1 MNGGTDLARMR
12 TEPVAYR
19 LEIEDFGAFYE
30 RTYDVAYRTA
40 LGIVRDPGLAADI
53 TQEAYVSAYKARGR
67 FRGEAPSGA
76 WLHRIVVN
84 RALSVLRR
92 SRPPQ
97 AAPPIV
103 PLRSPDEI
111 ASATSRLALYDALE
125 TLPSR
130 QRAAVVLRY
139 YHDYDYATIAQIL
152 KTTSTNVGA
161 MLTRALDRLK
171 VTLESEP
178 MSIMEAAVSHE
189 D

>member
-1 MNGGTDLARMR
+1 
-12 TEPVAYR
+12 VAYR

-30 RTYDVAYRTA
+30 RTYDLAYRTA
-40 LGIVRDPGLAADI
+40 LGIVRDQGVAADV

-84 RALSVLRR
+84 QALSVLRR
-92 SRPPQ
+92 RGAPHAAQ
-97 AAPPIV
+97 AMEL
-103 PLRSPDEI
+103 LRSPDDV
-111 ASATSRLALYDALE
+111 ASATSRLALYDALD
-125 TLPSR
+125 TLPPR

-139 YHDYDYATIAQIL
+139 YHDYNYASIAQIL
-152 KTTSTNVGA
+152 KTTPTNVGA

-178 MSIMEAAVSHE
+178 MPTMEAAVSHE

>member
-1 MNGGTDLARMR
+1 MTGGLDLDRLR

-30 RTYDVAYRTA
+30 RTYDLAYRTA
-40 LGIVRDPGLAADI
+40 LGIVRDPGLAADV
-53 TQEAYVSAYKARGR
+53 TQEAYVSAYKHRDR

-76 WLHRIVVN
+76 WLYRIVVN
-84 RALSVLRR
+84 QALAVIRRRRALGT
-92 SRPPQ
+92 
-97 AAPPIV
+97 APAMG
-103 PLRSPDEI
+103 LTSPDDV
-111 ASATSRLALYDALE
+111 ASATIRLALYDALE
-125 TLPSR
+125 ALPPR

-139 YHDYDYATIAQIL
+139 YHDFNYATIAQIL

-171 VTLESEP
+171 VTLEP
-178 MSIMEAAVSHE
+178 DPTPVTQRVVSHE